1 MGINEIISS
10 GVEMN
15 VTFKAADLRE
25 FAEHLVKQTVKELTG
40 SVSKADPN
48 YLTVDETAEL
58 LHVHRVTLWKW
69 NKIGYL
75 KHVELGSKRLYR
87 KSDVDELLKSGGDH
101 E

>member
-1 MGINEIISS
+1 MNINEIISS

-69 NKIGYL
+69 NKTGYL

>member
-1 MGINEIISS
+1 MNINEIISS

-25 FAEHLVKQTVKELTG
+25 FAEHLVKQTVKELTS
-40 SVSKADPN
+40 SVSKTNADC
-48 YLTVDETAEL
+48 LTIDETAEI
-58 LHVHRVTLWKW
+58 LHVKKNTLWRW
-69 NKIGYL
+69 NKSGYL
-75 KHVELGSKRLYR
+75 KHVEVGGRRLYR